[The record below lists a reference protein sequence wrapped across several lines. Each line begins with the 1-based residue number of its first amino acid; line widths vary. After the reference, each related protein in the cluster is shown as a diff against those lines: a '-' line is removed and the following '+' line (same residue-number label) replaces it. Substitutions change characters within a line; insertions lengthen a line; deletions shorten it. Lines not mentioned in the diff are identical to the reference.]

1 MRKPA
6 ELRKA
11 EIVATV
17 LNLADRIGPDRVTT
31 GAVAAMIGV
40 TQAALFRHFP
50 TKAALWQA
58 VAEHVA
64 EGLAAAWDDALS
76 HNDGPLVRLRA
87 LIGAQ
92 FAQIAATP
100 ALPMLLFSRELNVT
114 NAELRATF
122 HGKLMAFRGL
132 LAREVSAGQKA
143 GLLRDDV
150 AANDAAV
157 LLTSLV
163 QGVAIRWAL
172 GARDFALRD
181 EGLRLF
187 DVQSRLL
194 AAEGE

>member
-1 MRKPA
+1 MRKRA

-11 EIVATV
+11 EIVAAV
-17 LNLADRIGPDRVTT
+17 LDLADRIGPDRVTT
-31 GAVAAMIGV
+31 GAVASAVGV

-64 EGLAAAWDDALS
+64 EGLGAAWDTAL
-76 HNDGPLVRLRA
+76 NLGDGPLERLRA
-87 LIGAQ
+87 LIAAQ

-100 ALPMLLFSRELNVT
+100 ALPMLLFSRELNVD

-122 HGKLMAFRGL
+122 RGRLMAFRSL
-132 LAREVSAGQKA
+132 LAREVGAGQEA
-143 GLLRDDV
+143 GLLRGDV
-150 AANDAAV
+150 AADDAAV

-172 GARDFALRD
+172 GARDFDLSE

-187 DVQSRLL
+187 DVQCRLL

>member
-11 EIVATV
+11 EIVAAV
-17 LNLADRIGPDRVTT
+17 LDLADRSGPDRVTT
-31 GAVAAMIGV
+31 GAVAAAIGL

-64 EGLAAAWDDALS
+64 QGLAAAWDDALRLG
-76 HNDGPLVRLRA
+76 DTPIARLRA
-87 LIGAQ
+87 LIAAQ
-92 FAQIAATP
+92 FAQIVATP
-100 ALPMLLFSRELNVT
+100 ALPMLLFSRELNVN

-122 HGKLMAFRGL
+122 RGRLTAFRGL
-132 LAREVSAGQKA
+132 LAAEVAVGQQA
-143 GLLRDDV
+143 GLLRADI
-150 AANDAAV
+150 AADDAAA

-163 QGVAIRWAL
+163 QGVAIRWTL
-172 GARDFALRD
+172 GARDFDLRE

-187 DVQSRLL
+187 GVQCRLL